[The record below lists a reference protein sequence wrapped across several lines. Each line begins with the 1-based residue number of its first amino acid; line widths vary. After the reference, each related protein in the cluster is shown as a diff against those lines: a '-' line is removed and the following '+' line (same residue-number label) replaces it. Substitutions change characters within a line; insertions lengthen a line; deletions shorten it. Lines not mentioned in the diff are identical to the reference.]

1 MDWQD
6 LKNLYVDTKMGKQ
19 ESQKPKLL
27 SKNYS
32 IILIRNM
39 LHFYFL
45 LTWSIEELMIVIWCL
60 KVPQNI
66 FFKQQFLCQ
75 RLIDCFMAVF
85 GDGVFSHLEDD
96 DSVMSLEQVYML
108 QCVMLQQLQ
117 AAGTLAL
124 GLPCHLWVPTYQGFY
139 ATCVWQLIVR

>member
-6 LKNLYVDTKMGKQ
+6 LMNLYVDTKMGKQ

-60 KVPQNI
+60 KVPQ
-66 FFKQQFLCQ
+66 FFLKQQFLC
-75 RLIDCFMAVF
+75 
-85 GDGVFSHLEDD
+85 
-96 DSVMSLEQVYML
+96 
-108 QCVMLQQLQ
+108 
-117 AAGTLAL
+117 
-124 GLPCHLWVPTYQGFY
+124 
-139 ATCVWQLIVR
+139 

>member
-1 MDWQD
+1 MTFFSRNLKTYTGAITNKAVTEHMARKLSGSSLKLED
-6 LKNLYVDTKMGKQ
+6 LAKVVKFYGLDTKMGKQ

-66 FFKQQFLCQ
+66 FLNNNFSVSDWFIVLWQYLV
-75 RLIDCFMAVF
+75 MVS
-85 GDGVFSHLEDD
+85 FSHLEDD
-96 DSVMSLEQVYML
+96 DSVMSLE
-108 QCVMLQQLQ
+108 
-117 AAGTLAL
+117 
-124 GLPCHLWVPTYQGFY
+124 
-139 ATCVWQLIVR
+139 